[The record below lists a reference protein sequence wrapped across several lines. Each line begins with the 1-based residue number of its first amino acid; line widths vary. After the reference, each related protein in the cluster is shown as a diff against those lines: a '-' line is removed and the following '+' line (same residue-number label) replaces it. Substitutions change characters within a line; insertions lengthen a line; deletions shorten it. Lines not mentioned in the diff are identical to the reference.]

1 MKLRFCAV
9 LILSFVLLFGC
20 AQKRPVLYPN
30 AHMNQVGAEAAE
42 RDIELCLQAAEAAG
56 VGTDRGEAIGR
67 STAAGALMG
76 VAVGAATGAVFGNI
90 GRGAAAGALGG
101 AAAGGVRGGLQ
112 SGERDPVFR
121 NFVDRCLREK
131 GYDPIGWR

>member
-1 MKLRFCAV
+1 MKRKLCVV
-9 LILSFVLLFGC
+9 LILAILSLFGC

-30 AHMNQVGAEAAE
+30 AHLNQVGAEAAQ
-42 RDIELCLQAAEAAG
+42 RDIDLCLQAAEAAG
-56 VGTDRGEAIGR
+56 VGTDRGEEIGR

-121 NFVDRCLREK
+121 NFVDRCLRDK